1 MNNRGVLHK
10 LMLVAILTAG
20 FGLAIALPQLKKQAD
35 VRHAR
40 QALQTAQQLL
50 TAEQAF
56 YKQNGFYSADLA
68 ALVPGLPCQSV
79 DGPNGTVL
87 HCHHYE
93 FALETAQTLRAG
105 SKKYPKWFTVS
116 LEDGTI
122 TCNHEDGSWV
132 GERICAKMD
141 L

>member
-10 LMLVAILTAG
+10 LMLLVILVAG
-20 FGLAIALPQLKKQAD
+20 FGLAVALPQLKKQAD
-35 VRHAR
+35 IRHAR
-40 QALQTAQQLL
+40 QALQTAHQLL
-50 TAEQAF
+50 AAEQAF

-68 ALVPGLPCQSV
+68 SLVPDLPCQSI

-87 HCHHYE
+87 HCPHYE
-93 FALETAQTLRAG
+93 FTLETAQTLRAG

-116 LEDGTI
+116 LEDGAM
-122 TCNHEDGSWV
+122 TCNHEEGSWV
-132 GERICAKMD
+132 GERICAQMD